1 MAKSARIRS
10 AVDGGD
16 RHAGSVEFFPL
27 SLQSVQPW
35 NGDWERHA
43 DLFAEY
49 LRDARIGSAVLIHGA
64 IAGVA
69 TMLKSHWTNIERVPL
84 EEAMARARQWRR
96 RVVEHALQITSEVEV
111 DVRAEA
117 HPS

>member
-69 TMLKSHWTNIERVPL
+69 TMLEIALDQHRACAVGGSDGPCP
-84 EEAMARARQWRR
+84 AMAPSRGRARTAN
-96 RVVEHALQITSEVEV
+96 HF
-111 DVRAEA
+111 
-117 HPS
+117 